1 MATFLSDEHMSA
13 ATEALNADQGFRAAM
28 ENVGLGLQFAVT
40 EAPAG
45 HVDYYLTVEHGTA
58 TMALGTL
65 DDADASVTSDYETA
79 SSIARG
85 DLNVQMAFWNGK
97 IKVGGNMAKVMMNQA
112 LIGEF
117 ARVSGDLDL
126 DF

>member
-1 MATFLSDEHMSA
+1 MSA
-13 ATEALNADQGFRAAM
+13 ATEALNADPGFREAM
-28 ENVGLGLQFAVT
+28 ANVALGLQFAVV

-45 HVDYYLTVEHGTA
+45 DVAYYLTVQDGTA
-58 TMALGTL
+58 AMALGTL

-79 SSIARG
+79 ESIARG

-97 IKVGGNMAKVMMNQA
+97 IKVGGNMAKVMMNQT
-112 LIGEF
+112 LINEF
-117 ARVSGDLDL
+117 AKVSGGLDL